1 MWNLEA
7 SIFRSQ
13 PIRILRWSRFQKR
26 IQSDMGALER
36 SLSRIHPSR
45 ISSWSKEENDFP
57 VAGDHLKHRFL
68 DVTKVEFLG
77 CQDADNDF

>member
-1 MWNLEA
+1 
-7 SIFRSQ
+7 
-13 PIRILRWSRFQKR
+13 
-26 IQSDMGALER
+26 MGALER